1 MSNATAT
8 SNKTK
13 NLTTPFGVAV
23 FPRLNTPDTKFK
35 PEGEYSV
42 KIRMPKE
49 DAEALRTEID
59 ALLEEHYK
67 ITAVKEK
74 KPVAKL
80 KKADTYPI
88 VDFLDDGG
96 NETGDVTIKASM
108 KATYKSRKDD
118 STVTQKPML
127 FQADLTPLPKG
138 KIVSGG
144 SILRAN
150 VRPYLWY
157 TAALGAGISLQ
168 LVSVQ
173 VKTLVEYSG
182 GGGTGG
188 FEKVEGDV
196 VDPVTD
202 DAPAGEPEPAMAGSG
217 VKSGADY

>member
-1 MSNATAT
+1 MSNEATT
-8 SNKTK
+8 TKSK
-13 NLTTPFGVAV
+13 NLTTPFGTAV

-42 KIRMPKE
+42 KIQMKRE
-49 DAEALRTEID
+49 DAEPLRAQID

-67 ITAVKEK
+67 VTAVKEK

-88 VDFLDDGG
+88 VDVIDDAG

-108 KATYKSRKDD
+108 KAEYKSRKDD
-118 STVTQKPML
+118 TTVTQRPML

-138 KIVSGG
+138 KIISGG

-157 TAALGAGISLQ
+157 TAALGAGVSLQ

-173 VKTLVEYSG
+173 VKTLVEYN
-182 GGGTGG
+182 GTGG
-188 FEKVEGDV
+188 TCGFDKVEGDV
-196 VDPVTD
+196 VEATDEVAEGETESAAAGAGVT
-202 DAPAGEPEPAMAGSG
+202 
-217 VKSGADY
+217 SGADY

>member
-1 MSNATAT
+1 MSNDTT
-8 SNKTK
+8 NKSK
-13 NLTTPFGVAV
+13 NLTTPFGTAV

-42 KIRMPKE
+42 KIQMKRE
-49 DAEALRTEID
+49 DAEGLRSQID
-59 ALLEEHYK
+59 TLLDEHYK
-67 ITAVKEK
+67 VTAVKEK
-74 KPVAKL
+74 KPIAKL
-80 KKADTYPI
+80 KKADTHPI
-88 VDFLDDGG
+88 VDVLDDEG
-96 NETGDVTIKASM
+96 NETGDVTVKSSM
-108 KATYKSRKDD
+108 KATYTSRKDNT
-118 STVTQKPML
+118 TVTQRPVL

-157 TAALGAGISLQ
+157 TAALGAGVSLQ

-196 VDPVTD
+196 I
-202 DAPAGEPEPAMAGSG
+202 DASEFTEATSEEPATAGAG
-217 VKSGADY
+217 VRSGADY